1 MTGSRDPNPDRQ
13 GVVFKLS
20 RQVLKRPL
28 PYGRGSDKSNAKMGM
43 RAWDE
48 QSLEQPHQATDKS
61 HRIRAMFN
69 AIAPTYERVNRV
81 FSMGRDAGWR
91 KKAMRLVGV
100 HRADSVLDIACG
112 TGDFTRS
119 LAAAGTGQ
127 VVGCDF
133 AHQMLIRAA
142 TCKTDRIAWCE
153 GDALRLPFS
162 DGSFSLVGCAFGV
175 RNFQD
180 LDEGLSEMHRVLLPG
195 GRAVILE
202 FTRPT
207 NRIARMLYECY
218 AGRVMPLGA
227 SWISGDRTGAYRY
240 LPRSVLS
247 FVNAQEMC
255 ARLRQA
261 GFADTT
267 ATPLTFGVVTV
278 YVAKRD
284 R

>member
-1 MTGSRDPNPDRQ
+1 
-13 GVVFKLS
+13 
-20 RQVLKRPL
+20 
-28 PYGRGSDKSNAKMGM
+28 MGM

-48 QSLEQPHQATDKS
+48 QSLEQPHAAPDKS
-61 HRIRAMFN
+61 RRVRAMFN

-91 KKAMRLVGV
+91 RRAVRLVGAGP
-100 HRADSVLDIACG
+100 ADSVLDIACG
-112 TGDFTRS
+112 TGDFARS
-119 LAAAGTGQ
+119 LAAAGAGQ

-142 TCKTDRIAWCE
+142 VCKAARIVWCE
-153 GDALRLPFS
+153 GDALCLPFS
-162 DGSFSLVGCAFGV
+162 DGSFSLIACAFGV
-175 RNFQD
+175 RHFQD
-180 LDEGLSEMHRVLLPG
+180 LDAGLSEMHRVLRRG

-207 NRIARMLYECY
+207 SRFARVLYECY

-227 SWISGDRTGAYRY
+227 SWVSGDRTGAYRY

-247 FVNAQEMC
+247 FVNAQQMC
-255 ARLRQA
+255 ARLNQA
-261 GFADTT
+261 GFTDTT